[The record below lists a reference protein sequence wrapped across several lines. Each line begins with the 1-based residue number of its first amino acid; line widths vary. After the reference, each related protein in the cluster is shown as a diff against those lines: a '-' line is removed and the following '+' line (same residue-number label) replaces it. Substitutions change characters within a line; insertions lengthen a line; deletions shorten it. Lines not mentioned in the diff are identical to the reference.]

1 MSLEILGC
9 SLQPYAL
16 GIQPRAAALT
26 VARVLIVEDDVLQA
40 DNLEALVTLRG
51 HKICGSVRTG
61 EAAVALA
68 KAAAPDVVLM
78 DVALAGSMDGI
89 EAAGHIRS
97 QATCGVIF
105 ITAYGDRAKTDSM
118 WQVNP
123 IAVLTKP
130 VGESEIQAAIEQATL
145 GRGAPS

>member
-1 MSLEILGC
+1 VTSI
-9 SLQPYAL
+9 
-16 GIQPRAAALT
+16 
-26 VARVLIVEDDVLQA
+26 ARVLIVEDDVLQA

-78 DVALAGSMDGI
+78 DVALAGPMDGI

-97 QATCGVIF
+97 QASCGLVF
-105 ITAYGDRAKTDSM
+105 ITAYGDRSKTGLM
-118 WQVNP
+118 QQVNP
-123 IAVLTKP
+123 IAILMKP
-130 VGESEIQAAIEQATL
+130 VSESDIHAAIERATA
-145 GRGAPS
+145 GRAGPP